1 MTKLILFFTSL
12 FFSIGVLFAQ
22 NEAALTLRVDKAG
35 SLRSLLSDEQYA
47 KTSKIIVSGEINTLD
62 IKTLQE
68 MSGEKGSLQS
78 IDLSQANIAA
88 YEESKTFSTLPMP
101 TLAFGAS

>member
-68 MSGEKGSLQS
+68 MSGEK
-78 IDLSQANIAA
+78 DPCKA
-88 YEESKTFSTLPMP
+88 STYPKQ
-101 TLAFGAS
+101 TL